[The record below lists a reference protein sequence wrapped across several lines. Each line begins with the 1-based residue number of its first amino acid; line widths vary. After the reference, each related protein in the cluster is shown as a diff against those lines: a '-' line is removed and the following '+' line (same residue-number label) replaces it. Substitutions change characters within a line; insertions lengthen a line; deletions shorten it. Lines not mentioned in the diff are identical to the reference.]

1 MVTEFRT
8 IWLESIDST
17 NTEILRRTDSLDNM
31 SVIAAVNQTAG
42 RGQRG
47 NTWVV
52 EPGANLTFSILL
64 KFGEGALSP
73 LKATSQFV
81 ISQAVTL
88 ALQEYLDQKGIDA
101 RIKWPNDIYVRD
113 RKLVGILV
121 ENALEGDHVA
131 RSIIGIGI
139 NCNQREFPPELM
151 NPTSMSLLTG
161 ERYETHLE
169 LQNYLEVLH
178 KYLRIMETPQ
188 GRELM
193 QEKYVSRLYR
203 LGTAHEYTDCRS
215 GEVFRGTIKGISGSA
230 LLQVEMPDGQ
240 IKEFAFKEISYIL

>member
-1 MVTEFRT
+1 MTAEFQT
-8 IWLESIDST
+8 IWLESVDST
-17 NTEILRRTDSLDNM
+17 NTEVLRRADSLDNL

-47 NTWVV
+47 NTWMV
-52 EPGANLTFSILL
+52 EPGANLTFTILL

-73 LKATSQFV
+73 LKATRQFT

-88 ALQEYLDQKGIDA
+88 ALQEYFTGEGIQA
-101 RIKWPNDIYVRD
+101 KIKWPNDIYVRD

-131 RSIIGIGI
+131 RSIVGIGI
-139 NCNQREFPPELM
+139 NCNQREFPPQLM

-161 ERYETHLE
+161 KRYDTKQA
-169 LQNYLEVLH
+169 LQDFLAVLGKYLET
-178 KYLRIMETPQ
+178 METPQ
-188 GRELM
+188 GR
-193 QEKYVSRLYR
+193 QEIHRQYISRLYR
-203 LGTAHEYTDCRS
+203 LGSMHEYTDCRS
-215 GEVFRGTIKGISGSA
+215 GEVFKGTIKGISESA
-230 LLQVEMPDGQ
+230 LLQMEMPDGQ

>member
-88 ALQEYLDQKGIDA
+88 ALQEYLDRKGIDA

-131 RSIIGIGI
+131 RSIVGIGI

-161 ERYETHLE
+161 ERYDTHLE

-188 GRELM
+188 GRDLM

>member
-88 ALQEYLDQKGIDA
+88 ALQEYFDHKGIDA

-131 RSIIGIGI
+131 RSIVGIGI

-161 ERYETHLE
+161 ERYDTHLE

>member
-131 RSIIGIGI
+131 RSIVGIGI

-161 ERYETHLE
+161 ERYDTHLE